1 MKRIFAIKCIAVNK
15 EFENYKRR
23 EITSD
28 FIVLKNVGRR
38 LKSLNN

>member
-1 MKRIFAIKCIAVNK
+1 MKRIFGMKCIAVNK

-23 EITSD
+23 EITFD
-28 FIVLKNVGRR
+28 FIVLINVGRR